1 MDEIY
6 KLKEKYDSHE
16 IEESQIKSEDKIKI
30 AKLYKEEIERIRE
43 SIDYIKK
50 ETERYKMKI
59 EALNKNN

>member
-16 IEESQIKSEDKIKI
+16 IEESQIKNEDKIKI
-30 AKLYKEEIERIRE
+30 AKLYKDEIEHIRE

-59 EALNKNN
+59 QAINKNN